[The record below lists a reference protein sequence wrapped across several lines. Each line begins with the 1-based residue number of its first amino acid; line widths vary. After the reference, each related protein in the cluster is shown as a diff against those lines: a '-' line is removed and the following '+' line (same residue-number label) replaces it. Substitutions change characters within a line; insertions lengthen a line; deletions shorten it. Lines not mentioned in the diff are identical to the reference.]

1 MIGSEDARVYMA
13 CAKVIESDILEKLE
27 LLTEAGGKIHSGE
40 APAKTTNNDTLQS
53 KSQGHIKPDDV
64 SSSMQ

>member
-13 CAKVIESDILEKLE
+13 CAKVVETDILEKLE
-27 LLTEAGGKIHSGE
+27 LLEKAGGKMHSGE
-40 APAKTTNNDTLQS
+40 APANTTNDDTLQS

-64 SSSMQ
+64 SSSM